1 MRLPSGAIVKS
12 CGTPSVNAMVRAYWR
27 GKLIFSAVMPPIFPD
42 RLIAAAA
49 PQAPAGCGIF
59 LLPEVRKW
67 VVSAILA
74 DSR

>member
-1 MRLPSGAIVKS
+1 MRLPSGAMAKA
-12 CGTPSVNAMVRAYWR
+12 CGTPSVNAMVRASWR

-42 RLIAAAA
+42 RLIAAAG

-59 LLPEVRKW
+59 LLRKARKR
-67 VVSAILA
+67 VVSAIRA